1 MLIQHIVL
9 PGIVLPSIV
18 ALLFLLTVQGLS
30 RRGFGAGMAIA
41 AAFLAAFVGLT
52 SWPRWPPID
61 SAQRLFYLVAL
72 TGLISLLVSFL
83 RQGRLTWIVRGTL
96 LGLLLTALLKSK
108 IQHAWSKPQ
117 AALWLLPLLAL
128 GLLLIHAWGRSLAA
142 DAGKSQLLSAA
153 LRLAVLGGSAFSL
166 GLSGSA
172 RLGQLAGALACALL
186 VVELVFRYRSQ
197 ARWQEGDAAVVTTA
211 IFGLLLMGFFYA
223 ELSPWVALLLLAA
236 HLLLALP
243 STTAKLWRLSPL
255 LPLAIALALVL
266 IAAMGQE
273 DDPYDYSWLPAP
285 QNYQVQHE
293 SAFIGL

>member
-18 ALLFLLTVQGLS
+18 ALLSLLTVQGLS

-41 AAFLAAFVGLT
+41 AAFLASFVGLT

-61 SAQRLFYLVAL
+61 SAQRLFFLVAL
-72 TGLISLLVSFL
+72 AGLISLLASFL
-83 RQGRLTWIVRGTL
+83 RRGRLTWIVRGTL

-117 AALWLLPLLAL
+117 AALWLIPLLAL
-128 GLLLIHAWGRSLAA
+128 GLLLMHAWGRSLAT
-142 DAGKSQLLSAA
+142 DGSKGPLLSAA

-186 VVELVFRYRSQ
+186 VVELVHRYRHR
-197 ARWQEGDAAVVTTA
+197 ARWQEGDAAVVVTA

-236 HLLLALP
+236 HLLLILSA
-243 STTAKLWRLSPL
+243 TQRMLWRLSPL

-266 IAAMGQE
+266 VAAMGQD

-285 QNYQVQHE
+285 QDCQMLHE
-293 SAFIGL
+293 SAPIGT